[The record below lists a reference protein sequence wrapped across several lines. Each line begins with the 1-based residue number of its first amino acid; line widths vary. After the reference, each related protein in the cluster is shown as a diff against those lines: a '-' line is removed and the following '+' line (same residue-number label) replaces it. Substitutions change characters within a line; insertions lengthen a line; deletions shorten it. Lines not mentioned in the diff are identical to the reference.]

1 MSKLTTITTKN
12 SMIKFV
18 IFHHLGI
25 VQKLFEMKIKHTV
38 SILGWA
44 NFSGKNLG

>member
-1 MSKLTTITTKN
+1 MSELTPITSKS

-25 VQKLFEMKIKHTV
+25 VQKLFEMKINP
-38 SILGWA
+38 L
-44 NFSGKNLG
+44 NPN